1 MPETG
6 LRMFSHIVV
15 PLDGSEEAN
24 VAVQQACMLAGITG
38 ARITLLCAVSSPGAI
53 PQRQA
58 LLTNVA
64 GRYAT
69 SDVQID
75 TVTRDGDTATVILE
89 EIETENADLV
99 VMRTRG
105 RSGLSR
111 AVLGSVAERI
121 VKHSPTPV
129 WLLPPGVRAASA
141 VRVMLVPVD
150 GSPGGSL
157 ALGVAREL
165 AKETAAATQLW
176 LLQVVV
182 PTPLYLGHDAAMHAP
197 IYVDPVWDEVAQ
209 STAKAYVTSLAGQLT
224 NNDTLAQGEIVVAGS
239 VPAAIVNA
247 AAQHA
252 ADLIVMSSEAHT
264 GATRALLGSVTDAVV
279 RSAACPILV
288 IRRGSSETESMTD
301 DPDGAAR

>member
-1 MPETG
+1 
-6 LRMFSHIVV
+6 
-15 PLDGSEEAN
+15 
-24 VAVQQACMLAGITG
+24 MLTSIG
-38 ARITLLCAVSSPGAI
+38 
-53 PQRQA
+53 QRY
-58 LLTNVA
+58 
-64 GRYAT
+64 GT
-69 SDVQID
+69 SDVQIKA
-75 TVTRDGDTATVILE
+75 VSRDGDAASVILE
-89 EIETENADLV
+89 EVRTSNADLV

-121 VKHSPTPV
+121 VKLSPTPV

-141 VRVMLVPVD
+141 IRVMLVPVD

-165 AKETAAATQLW
+165 ARETGAGAQLC

-182 PTPLYLGHDAAMHAP
+182 PMPLYLGHDAAMHAP
-197 IYVDPVWDEVAQ
+197 IYVDPLWDEVAQ
-209 STAKAYVTSLAGQLT
+209 STAKAYVT
-224 NNDTLAQGEIVVAGS
+224 TLASQLSSSGTPAEGEMVVAGS
-239 VPAAIVNA
+239 VPAAIVNV

-288 IRRGSSETESMTD
+288 IRRESDTESMTD
-301 DPDGAAR
+301 DPDAAARQHTAIQG